1 MTTQRIGD
9 VLTMIVAV
17 TLTASRAYFDS
28 PVMTRNRPWTIG
40 AFLASLLLVVIIRL
54 SDKKSLIPR
63 PLRWQRF
70 YICLAFLLAALWD
83 LVQAVM
89 DPGSGWKSGRMWIY
103 GLGWLLLAIYQLS
116 VFYQT
121 ENELETQ

>member
-1 MTTQRIGD
+1 MTTHRIGD
-9 VLTMIVAV
+9 VLTMIGAV
-17 TLTASRAYFDS
+17 VLMASAFCFDN
-28 PVMTRNRPWTIG
+28 PAGLPNRSWRIV
-40 AFLASLLLVVIIRL
+40 AFLASLLLTIVIRL
-54 SDKKSLIPR
+54 SDKKSLIAR

-103 GLGWLLLAIYQLS
+103 GLSWLLLAIYQLS

-121 ENELETQ
+121 ENKPETQ

>member
-1 MTTQRIGD
+1 MTTHRIGD
-9 VLTMIVAV
+9 VLTMIGAV
-17 TLTASRAYFDS
+17 VLMASAFCFDN
-28 PVMTRNRPWTIG
+28 PAGLPNRSWRIV
-40 AFLASLLLVVIIRL
+40 AFLASLLLTIVIRL

-70 YICLAFLLAALWD
+70 YICLAFLFAALWD

-103 GLGWLLLAIYQLS
+103 GLSWLLLAIYQLS

-121 ENELETQ
+121 ENKPETQ

>member
-9 VLTMIVAV
+9 VLTMIGAV
-17 TLTASRAYFDS
+17 VLMASAFCFDN
-28 PVMTRNRPWTIG
+28 PAGVPNRSWRIV
-40 AFLASLLLVVIIRL
+40 AFLASLLLTIVIRL
-54 SDKKSLIPR
+54 SDKKSLIAR

-121 ENELETQ
+121 ENKPETE

>member
-17 TLTASRAYFDS
+17 ALMTSGVYFDS
-28 PVMTRNRPWTIG
+28 PVMARNRSWTIG
-40 AFLASLLLVVIIRL
+40 AFMALLLLIVIIRL
-54 SDKKSLIPR
+54 SDKKPFIPR

-83 LVQAVM
+83 LVRAVV

-121 ENELETQ
+121 ENKPETQ